1 MKWAWSRIRREK
13 MWNRLDPYI
22 LYAFMIIR

>member
-1 MKWAWSRIRREK
+1 MKWAWGRIRREE
-13 MWNRLDPYI
+13 MWNRLDLYI